1 MGRSGYPAIGDYALI
16 GDGHTA
22 ALVSRSASVDWWCLP
37 RFDGGACF
45 ARLLDWDRGGH
56 CSLEPVAEYRSSRR
70 YLDGTLVLE
79 TRFEAPGGEAR
90 LIDCL
95 PVFEDGGAGLR
106 SPLQFNVITAWEFFE
121 HIAEDRIEGVDPDRG
136 QVP

>member
-95 PVFEDGGAGLR
+95 PVFEDGGAGGGRPSRRQLLR
-106 SPLQFNVITAWEFFE
+106 TV
-121 HIAEDRIEGVDPDRG
+121 EGVRG
-136 QVP
+136 VVELRLPVR